1 MPQGPSHSRVG
12 PSSSQGGSAEEPGRA
27 GIGSDRDS
35 ACGSSNKATLHQ
47 IFDQCCKDRSGS
59 VCPCSSWVPVYGGV
73 GSIGMTKGQGATQP
87 KPYP

>member
-73 GSIGMTKGQGATQP
+73 
-87 KPYP
+87 